1 MSRASLCLAM
11 AALVAC
17 TVAGD
22 ALAHGHGHGHGH
34 HHTYVYDRVFGFLD
48 YRHSVVDRD
57 DRYRSHL
64 DRRREYVFHH
74 MSPQE
79 AFEEWHGGGHG
90 RAHSTKKTVHHG
102 GGPHRHAWGVHSS
115 DHE

>member
-22 ALAHGHGHGHGH
+22 ALAHGHGHHGH
-34 HHTYVYDRVFGFLD
+34 HHTYSHGRFFGFLD
-48 YRHSVVDRD
+48 YRHSVHHD
-57 DRYRSHL
+57 DRSHL

-74 MSPQE
+74 MTPHE
-79 AFEEWHGGGHG
+79 AYEEWYGGHDHG
-90 RAHSTKKTVHHG
+90 HAHPTEKTVHFG